1 MPRTIFQNEKIKDKR
16 KAKILK
22 SALTV
27 FTFNGFDKTSMDMI
41 AKEAKCSHGLLYHY
55 YSNKDDIEKDIF
67 LLANEHVWKPS
78 IECLNGDSQAILKIN
93 NYLKTLFNLIRSN
106 ILYAYEIY
114 LTLTF
119 PYTKNGEKICSASKQ
134 KIPPLMMC
142 IKDGQKE
149 GDIVM
154 DNPQKLFET
163 FRYILLGYAY
173 SVMLSK
179 NTDQSF
185 DENIIMNLFRKG
197 EN

>member
-27 FTFNGFDKTSMDMI
+27 FTTNGYDKTSMDMI

-78 IECLNGDSQAILKIN
+78 IQCLEGDSPAILKIG
-93 NYLKTLFNLIRSN
+93 NYVKTLFNLIKSN

-119 PYTKNGEKICSASKQ
+119 PYTKNGAKYCSSDNK
-134 KIPPLMMC
+134 KTPPLVKC

-154 DNPQKLFET
+154 DNPMKLFIT
-163 FRYILLGYAY
+163 FRYILLGYAET
-173 SVMLSK
+173 VMLSK
-179 NTDQSF
+179 NSNKDF
-185 DENIIMNLFRKG
+185 DENIIMNLFRK
-197 EN
+197 